1 MRQHCVEESTA
12 ERIAEDWALPKM
24 QRASKLRSREKPQGL
39 TEIWRNPLTLELW
52 IFLFTWAPQT
62 DLRSEVIIDLHIV
75 TVCFPFA
82 CISRFSNIEGLRALK
97 GSEISAEH
105 RLRREN
111 ADLAALCA
119 DGKVSVSKTHR
130 CLWQFYRGWDL
141 LGLCFVL
148 LKPGLR
154 LQVFW
159 KSQVAK

>member
-12 ERIAEDWALPKM
+12 ERIASQTGHFRCNEHRSSDPGKSPKV
-24 QRASKLRSREKPQGL
+24 
-39 TEIWRNPLTLELW
+39 EIWRNPLTELW
-52 IFLFTWAPQT
+52 IFLTWAPQT

-82 CISRFSNIEGLRALK
+82 CISRFSNIEGLMALK